1 MLAIRRTGYA
11 RSSGELDPPNI
22 GIAVPVFAADGEVLG
37 SLSLVTLIKRWELL
51 DREQIVAVLRE
62 AGARISAAIADPGV
76 LAQPRG
82 PERRLRRI
90 K

>member
-1 MLAIRRTGYA
+1 MLEIRRTGYA
-11 RSSGELDPPNI
+11 KSSGELDPPNI

-51 DREQIVAVLRE
+51 DREQIVGVLRE
-62 AGARISAAIADPGV
+62 AGSRISAAIADPG
-76 LAQPRG
+76 AAARPHP
-82 PERRLRRI
+82 PERLLRRI

>member
-1 MLAIRRTGYA
+1 
-11 RSSGELDPPNI
+11 
-22 GIAVPVFAADGEVLG
+22 
-37 SLSLVTLIKRWELL
+37 VTLVKRWELL

-62 AGARISAAIADPGV
+62 AGARISAAIADPGA
-76 LAQPRG
+76 LTRAHP